1 VPAGQ
6 VEEILALTIV
16 FVVHVVG
23 GLLLVWGVLGDEGRG
38 SCRGWWRRRGDDG
51 GGPPREPQPS
61 PPGER
66 LPWPLQDAAASR
78 VRLRERG
85 RVGDGY
91 RPPARRPE
99 HPAPPSPWPA
109 PAPPRRQSD

>member
-1 VPAGQ
+1 MPPSQ

-16 FVVHVVG
+16 FAVHVVG

-38 SCRGWWRRRGDDG
+38 SWRRWRRRGDDG

-66 LPWPLQDAAASR
+66 LPWPLADAGASR
-78 VRLRERG
+78 VRLREDG
-85 RVGDGY
+85 RVSEGY
-91 RPPARRPE
+91 AKPARRPA
-99 HPAPPSPWPA
+99 HPPVPA
-109 PAPPRRQSD
+109 PARRESG

>member
-16 FVVHVVG
+16 FTVHVVG

-38 SCRGWWRRRGDDG
+38 AWRRWWRRGGDDG
-51 GGPPREPQPS
+51 DRPVPPQPS

-66 LPWPLQDAAASR
+66 LPWPLPDAQASR
-78 VRLRERG
+78 VRLREGG
-85 RVGDGY
+85 RRAADGY
-91 RPPARRPE
+91 PSPARRHE
-99 HPAPPSPWPA
+99 HEPPA
-109 PAPPRRQSD
+109 PAPSRRESG